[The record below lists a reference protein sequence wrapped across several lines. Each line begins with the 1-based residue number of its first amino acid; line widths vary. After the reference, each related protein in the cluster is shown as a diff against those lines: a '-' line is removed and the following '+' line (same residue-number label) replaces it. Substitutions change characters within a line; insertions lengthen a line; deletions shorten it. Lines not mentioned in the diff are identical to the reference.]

1 RPTSID
7 QSQDRGARQFNGPDK
22 AGREPK
28 PLMKIVTCCLGIVT
42 CFMLALL
49 PGCLNVAFD
58 KKASE
63 TTLRQGGAMLGK
75 QYRLCLQKYEDNP
88 TAAKERCGVYRDAI
102 KDLGPEAQR
111 SLVSELLDQIE
122 VKVKQ

>member
-1 RPTSID
+1 MI
-7 QSQDRGARQFNGPDK
+7 
-22 AGREPK
+22 
-28 PLMKIVTCCLGIVT
+28 KIVIGFIGLVT
-42 CFMLALL
+42 AIMLALL
-49 PGCLNVAFD
+49 PGCLNLSLD

-63 TTLRQGGAMLGK
+63 TTLRQEVAMLVK
-75 QYRLCLQKYEDNP
+75 QYRLCLQRYEDNP
-88 TAAKERCGVYRDAI
+88 SMAKERCGVYREAI

>member
-1 RPTSID
+1 
-7 QSQDRGARQFNGPDK
+7 
-22 AGREPK
+22 
-28 PLMKIVTCCLGIVT
+28 MKIIMCCVGVVTL
-42 CFMLALL
+42 FMLALL
-49 PGCLNVAFD
+49 PGCLNVALD

-63 TTLRQGGAMLGK
+63 TTLRQEVAMLVK

-88 TAAKERCGVYRDAI
+88 TVAKERCGVYREAI